1 VSLAWP
7 SLDDVI
13 ADSQSETVSDALIS
27 LQLARHCHHRDTQTG
42 LLFIHSIDTQVGLTL
57 TWSQLARHSHHRDT
71 QAGLLFIHSIDTQVA
86 LRLTWSQLARQSR
99 HRDTQA
105 GLLFIHSIDTQ
116 VALRLTWSQL
126 ARQSHHR
133 DTQVGFSFIH
143 RIDTQCV
150 RDMLAL
156 ICDTQVSFSSVTVIS
171 SVSVALVFLV
181 TLPLTFTWPHLRC
194 DVGLEEGEYK

>member
-1 VSLAWP
+1 MSLAWP

-27 LQLARHCHHRDTQTG
+27 LQLARH
-42 LLFIHSIDTQVGLTL
+42 
-57 TWSQLARHSHHRDT
+57 SHHRDT

-86 LRLTWSQLARQSR
+86 LTLTWSQLARQSR
-99 HRDTQA
+99 HRDTQ
-105 GLLFIHSIDTQ
+105 
-116 VALRLTWSQL
+116 
-126 ARQSHHR
+126 
-133 DTQVGFSFIH
+133 VGFLFIH

-181 TLPLTFTWPHLRC
+181 TLTSC
-194 DVGLEEGEYK
+194 I